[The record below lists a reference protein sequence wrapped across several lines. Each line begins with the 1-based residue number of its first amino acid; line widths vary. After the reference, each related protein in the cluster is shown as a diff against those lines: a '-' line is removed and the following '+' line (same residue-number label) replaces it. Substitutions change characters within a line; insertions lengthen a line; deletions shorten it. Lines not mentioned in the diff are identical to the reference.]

1 MSKKVIK
8 MLDEYKE
15 AVDRR
20 FNMHIA
26 EINKIE
32 KQIDLI
38 LKYIDAEITMN
49 PPAKIE
55 KKDVEQS
62 T

>member
-1 MSKKVIK
+1 